1 MEKQRIEFIDLT
13 KGLCI
18 SLVVLFH
25 IHCFETTTETA
36 LRFFRMPLYYF
47 LSGIFFREY
56 AGLLSFSVKKI
67 NKLIIPNVFNDFGK
81 TKNLCIK

>member
-1 MEKQRIEFIDLT
+1 MEKQRIEFIDLA

-25 IHCFETTTETA
+25 IHSFETTTETA

-56 AGLLSFSVKKI
+56 TGLLLS
-67 NKLIIPNVFNDFGK
+67 P
-81 TKNLCIK
+81 